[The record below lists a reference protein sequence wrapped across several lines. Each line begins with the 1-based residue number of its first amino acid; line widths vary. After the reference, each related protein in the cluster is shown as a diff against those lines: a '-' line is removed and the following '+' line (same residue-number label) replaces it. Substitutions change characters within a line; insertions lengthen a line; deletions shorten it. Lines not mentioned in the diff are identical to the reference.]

1 MDTFTIQNSQQQQQ
15 QLEKS
20 PRKKNALKTASRGMN
35 YKVAIKTGFCVK
47 STTTIFF
54 IR

>member
-20 PRKKNALKTASRGMN
+20 PRKKSIENSVSWNEL
-35 YKVAIKTGFCVK
+35 
-47 STTTIFF
+47 
-54 IR
+54 